1 MSETFFVL
9 LLFKQTNLLNTRIE
23 ALQIVLIKWQV
34 LPHATPLTFADDL
47 YAYFNA
53 GSPSPV
59 AWPDAW
65 TQATSDGL
73 PTAQFEHTLLVTDEG
88 AEILTLP

>member
-1 MSETFFVL
+1 MKFT
-9 LLFKQTNLLNTRIE
+9 QHIYRDAAI
-23 ALQIVLIKWQV
+23 IVLCTFLIYADGFYIK
-34 LPHATPLTFADDL
+34 LT
-47 YAYFNA
+47 A

-73 PTAQFEHTLLVTDEG
+73 PTAQFEHTLLITETGVEM
-88 AEILTLP
+88 LTGKLPSSPQYSWDV